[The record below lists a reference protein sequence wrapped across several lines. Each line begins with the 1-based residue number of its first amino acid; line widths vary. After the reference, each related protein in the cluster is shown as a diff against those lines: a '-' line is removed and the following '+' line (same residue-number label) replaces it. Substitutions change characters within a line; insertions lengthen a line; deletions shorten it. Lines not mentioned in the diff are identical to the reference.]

1 MLRLFPLF
9 LQPNTSEPP
18 ARSKS
23 GKLIGYWPPR
33 SLPYISYNAP
43 PISSVMQGPKTNLA
57 PYNLLLSTLK
67 RKTVT
72 NKVLNCRMKKKID
85 TKVVNISDMDE
96 VLANALQY

>member
-1 MLRLFPLF
+1 
-9 LQPNTSEPP
+9 
-18 ARSKS
+18 
-23 GKLIGYWPPR
+23 
-33 SLPYISYNAP
+33 
-43 PISSVMQGPKTNLA
+43 MQGPKTNLA

-72 NKVLNCRMKKKID
+72 NKVLNCRMKKKIN